1 MKGRLIALD
10 VLHGRRAAALV
21 EDGELADLLVE
32 PPQDIP
38 RPGAIYRALAD
49 RPLKGQGG
57 AILRLPQGRAYLRQ
71 GKGIAPGTPLLVQIA
86 GYAEPGKAVPATTRL
101 LFRSRHAIVTPGAP
115 GINLS
120 RSVTDEE
127 RRVILREIAAEAAD
141 RLPADAGLILRSA
154 AETADDDEIAGD
166 LRAMADLAGQVLA
179 DPGRDP
185 ELLVEGPD
193 PHETAWRDWPRPD
206 TLDAAAGA
214 FDRHGL
220 VERIE
225 ALLHPGAAL
234 PSGAGLW
241 IEPTR
246 ALVAVD
252 VNTGADTSLA
262 AGLKANIAA
271 ARALPAQLR
280 CRGLGGQ
287 IVLDLAPMPKKDRR
301 GFEQILRAALRADPV
316 ETALAGWTPL
326 GMFELQRRRD
336 RLPLAACLPQPERQ
350 P

>member
-1 MKGRLIALD
+1 MKGRLIALGEMR
-10 VLHGRRAAALV
+10 GRRAAALIK
-21 EDGELADLLVE
+21 DGEMTDLLVE
-32 PPQDIP
+32 PPRDLP
-38 RPGAIYRALAD
+38 RPGAIYRAVAD

-57 AILRLPQGRAYLRQ
+57 AILRLPGGRAYLRQ
-71 GKGIAPGTPLLVQIA
+71 GKGISPGTPLLVQIA

-120 RSVTDEE
+120 RSLTDEE
-127 RRVILREIAAEAAD
+127 RRVALREIAAEAGAQ
-141 RLPADAGLILRSA
+141 LPAGAGLILRSA
-154 AETADDDEIAGD
+154 AETAADDAIAD
-166 LRAMADLAGQVLA
+166 DVRAMADLAAQVLA
-179 DPGRDP
+179 DPGREP

-193 PHETAWRDWPRPD
+193 PHETAWRDWPEPD
-206 TLDAAAGA
+206 TLDAADGA
-214 FDRHGL
+214 FERHGL
-220 VERIE
+220 VERVE
-225 ALLHPGAAL
+225 ALLHPHAPL

-252 VNTGADTSLA
+252 VNTGPDTSLA

-287 IVLDLAPMPKKDRR
+287 IALDLAPMPKKDRR
-301 GFEQILRAALRADPV
+301 GFEQILRASLRADPV

-326 GMFELQRRRD
+326 GLFELQRRRD
-336 RLPLAACLPQPERQ
+336 RLPLSACLPQPGGQ